1 MRNDPVSQ
9 WMAAA
14 AKFPVPSREETLLM
28 ARAIR
33 AWQDEGKNPRA
44 GQRALNQMVERNLRL
59 VPRVWRQYAAFI
71 DGRHE
76 SAVDVLQ
83 AGAIGIRT
91 AALKYDHTR
100 GYEFSTV
107 AYLWIRK
114 EMQDWMRRSERT
126 IRVASDCLTIGGMY
140 PHWAAEFE
148 NLNGRQPTIQEASIR
163 FKKKPETMRF
173 YLERFTMTRSIS
185 LNQMCNGQEDGEI
198 ADVVADTEG
207 FNIDEWERHCELR
220 TLVEVIAERAELD
233 VEDVFMAMEWKG
245 AKPKDV
251 KEMSQRIRK
260 VGKHLWKRNKEAR
273 KLFLD

>member
-1 MRNDPVSQ
+1 MRNDPVSI

-14 AKFPVPSREETLLM
+14 VKYPVPTREEILLM

-33 AWQDEGKNPRA
+33 AWQDHGENPRA

-59 VPRVWRQYAAFI
+59 VPRVWRQYASFI
-71 DGRHE
+71 DNRHE

-83 AGAIGIRT
+83 AGAIGVRT

-114 EMQDWMRRSERT
+114 EIQDWMRRSERT

-148 NLNGRQPTIQEASIR
+148 NLHRRPPTLEEASAR

-173 YLERFTMTRSIS
+173 YLERFVQTRATS
-185 LNQMCNGQEDGEI
+185 LNQMCGNNEDGEI
-198 ADVVADTEG
+198 ADIVADDNG
-207 FNIDEWERHCELR
+207 FDIDQWDRHCEMR
-220 TLVEVIAERAELD
+220 TLVEVIAEKADLD
-233 VEDVFMAMEWKG
+233 VEEVFMAIEWKG
-245 AKPKDV
+245 AKPPEV
-251 KEMSQRIRK
+251 KAMAQKIRK
-260 VGKHLWKRNKEAR
+260 VGKHLWKRNREAR
-273 KLFLD
+273 QLFFD